1 MRYLENHDSGNLY
14 FCFRWLLIH
23 FKREFSFPDIMRLWE
38 VLWTGHPCR
47 NFHLL
52 ICVALLDTEKHVL
65 VENEFGFTEIL
76 KHINDMSGTID
87 IDAILRKAE
96 AIFIQIA
103 GCRSP
108 PRAVAEVLG
117 LEAMLCPTAPA
128 VGQSPKISAKVREN
142 GSVGGG
148 GAYRPTNSTSSTATP
163 KRRSPSPTG
172 SSTPHSSIEVLTT
185 QSDDDDE
192 GMV

>member
-23 FKREFSFPDIMRLWE
+23 FKREFSFPDIMTLWE

-52 ICVALLDTEKHVL
+52 ICVALLDSEKNVL

-87 IDAILRKAE
+87 IDAILKKAE

-117 LEAMLCPTAPA
+117 LEAMLCPAAPSVA
-128 VGQSPKISAKVREN
+128 PSPKVKVREN
-142 GSVGGG
+142 GVAAQRQSS
-148 GAYRPTNSTSSTATP
+148 ASTTP
-163 KRRSPSPTG
+163 KRRSPSPNDD
-172 SSTPHSSIEVLTT
+172 STPHSSIEVLTT
-185 QSDDDDE
+185 QSDDDDDDS
-192 GMV
+192 MI

>member
-52 ICVALLDTEKHVL
+52 ICVALLDSEKNVL

-87 IDAILRKAE
+87 IDAVLTKAE
-96 AIFIQIA
+96 AIFLQIA

-108 PRAVAEVLG
+108 PRAVAEILG
-117 LEAMLCPTAPA
+117 LEAMLCPAPPT
-128 VGQSPKISAKVREN
+128 VGHSPKLKMREN
-142 GSVGGG
+142 NGNVAGRAKTAS
-148 GAYRPTNSTSSTATP
+148 SSTPTTTTTTAL
-163 KRRSPSPTG
+163 KRRSPSPNG
-172 SSTPHSSIEVLTT
+172 SSTPHSSIEVLSP
-185 QSDDDDE
+185 QSDDDE